1 MTLPAMRIPIRS
13 LSLAVR
19 LLLAPLLVA
28 SPLYVTLP
36 ATAAEALKANTPDQ
50 TALDQLFDQLRAAPD
65 AESARRI
72 DQQIWTLW
80 TTPSDPVLAARMRD
94 VMSARRMG
102 DPVGAIKLLD
112 QLIADYPTYAEAW
125 NQRATLYYA
134 IGDFFHSIAD
144 CGVVLQLEP
153 RHFGA
158 LSGRSMMYL
167 AQGKRALALKDMA
180 AALAIHPF
188 LEERRLFPE
197 LERNITRI

>member
-1 MTLPAMRIPIRS
+1 MRISSRS
-13 LSLAVR
+13 LSLAAR
-19 LLLAPLLVA
+19 LLLAPLVLT
-28 SPLYVTLP
+28 LLP
-36 ATAAEALKANTPDQ
+36 AAPAIAAEALHATAPDQ
-50 TALDQLFDQLRAAPD
+50 TALDQLFAQLRTAPD
-65 AESARRI
+65 EETARRI
-72 DQQIWTLW
+72 DRQIWTLW

-94 VMSARRMG
+94 VMSARSMG

-134 IGDFFHSIAD
+134 LGDFVHSIAD
-144 CGVVLQLEP
+144 CGVVLKLEP

-188 LEERRLFPE
+188 LQERRLFPE